1 MLPSLASSA
10 CFPCSGAGPAFRLS
24 LACCR
29 RNLVT
34 ERRWNAVQQL
44 TGLPANVLVAL
55 ADFPGTPLCGACVPA
70 VLPGLAAVAG
80 PAESAAG
87 RPAHVRP
94 EACLLLKGCTVQ
106 AVCGVDESEALHK
119 GPCLEQPPS
128 SRWTTGSP
136 QSWRQSWT
144 AARWRRQ
151 LRPWPRQQPWPPRT
165 DRWPR
170 TEAASQ
176 RCSSLTTILSNK
188 ADQSAFDVL
197 EGVVATKS
205 TPDGVDLKLSNY
217 STTAAMNGSIA
228 SANNA
233 TLATVA
239 ANYGLWTSTP

>member
-119 GPCLEQPPS
+119 GPCLEQSRLRVLDGPESRREVGDDLGGPKHQSSPS
-128 SRWTTGSP
+128 WSLRGLVVSAWEYSAQTGDAHTKSKRP
-136 QSWRQSWT
+136 GGK
-144 AARWRRQ
+144 AAR
-151 LRPWPRQQPWPPRT
+151 
-165 DRWPR
+165 
-170 TEAASQ
+170 
-176 RCSSLTTILSNK
+176 
-188 ADQSAFDVL
+188 
-197 EGVVATKS
+197 
-205 TPDGVDLKLSNY
+205 
-217 STTAAMNGSIA
+217 
-228 SANNA
+228 
-233 TLATVA
+233 
-239 ANYGLWTSTP
+239 

>member
-10 CFPCSGAGPAFRLS
+10 CFPCSSGAGPAFRLS

-70 VLPGLAAVAG
+70 VLPGLAAVG

-119 GPCLEQPPS
+119 GPCFEQSRLREAMISMARSTSASPS
-128 SRWTTGSP
+128 WSLRGLVVSAWEYSVQTGDAHTKSKRP
-136 QSWRQSWT
+136 GGK
-144 AARWRRQ
+144 AAR
-151 LRPWPRQQPWPPRT
+151 
-165 DRWPR
+165 
-170 TEAASQ
+170 
-176 RCSSLTTILSNK
+176 
-188 ADQSAFDVL
+188 
-197 EGVVATKS
+197 
-205 TPDGVDLKLSNY
+205 
-217 STTAAMNGSIA
+217 
-228 SANNA
+228 
-233 TLATVA
+233 
-239 ANYGLWTSTP
+239 